1 MSFMNV
7 YKKYLTTVAL
17 VWAAYF
23 IVLVFVY
30 MLILGP
36 MLVDKRRVEDKL
48 AATKLKY
55 ETLVRESQEDAR
67 TKLREEIELLRS
79 RMEDFTIDFE
89 NSANLTFDISR
100 IAGAEQIA
108 SFSIRSRD
116 DSRRTSDLTGGKYVS
131 ESQIDVSF
139 NAGFHQFATFL
150 NALERHR
157 PVLLVD
163 RFTVNGLRQSAS
175 GPQVDMNL
183 VVLVRKQQDS

>member
-36 MLVDKRRVEDKL
+36 MLADKKRVEDKL

-116 DSRRTSDLTGGKYVS
+116 DSRRTSDLTEGKYVS

>member
-55 ETLVRESQEDAR
+55 ETLVRESKEDAR

-116 DSRRTSDLTGGKYVS
+116 DSRRTSDLTEGKYVS

>member
-55 ETLVRESQEDAR
+55 ETLVRESKEDAR

>member
-36 MLVDKRRVEDKL
+36 MLADKKRVEDKL

>member
-1 MSFMNV
+1 MFFMNV

-23 IVLVFVY
+23 IILLFVY
-30 MLILGP
+30 MLVFSPQLDSKKHI
-36 MLVDKRRVEDKL
+36 EDKL
-48 AATKLKY
+48 ATTKLEY
-55 ETLVRESQEDAR
+55 ESIVRKAQEGHKI
-67 TKLREEIELLRS
+67 KLDEEIELLRS
-79 RMEDFTIDFE
+79 KVEYFTIDFE

-100 IAGAEQIA
+100 MAGAGQIA

-116 DSRRTSDLTGGKYVS
+116 DSRRTSDLTEGKYVS
-131 ESQIDVSF
+131 ESQIEVSF

-150 NALERHR
+150 NALERHM
-157 PVLLVD
+157 PVLFID